1 MYVKIEV
8 KVEMSGINL
17 ASRTTVADSHPT
29 LCHQSHQSHQSHK
42 SSRQVLINAGEQGQ
56 ILPKDSHTCGTITT
70 VAHFSNAR

>member
-29 LCHQSHQSHQSHK
+29 LCHQSHK
-42 SSRQVLINAGEQGQ
+42 SSRHVLINAGEQGQ